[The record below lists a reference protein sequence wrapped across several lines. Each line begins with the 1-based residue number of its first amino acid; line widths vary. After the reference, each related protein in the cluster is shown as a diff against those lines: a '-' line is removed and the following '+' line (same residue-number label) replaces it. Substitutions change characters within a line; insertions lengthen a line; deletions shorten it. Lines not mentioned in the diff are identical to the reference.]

1 MLKKL
6 TFAAFVFTAVVMFAS
21 LENVYAQSRT
31 SMEWRGTVDDVVQI
45 RIRGRNVQTTTL
57 TGRTFYDSN
66 YYFDGGR
73 GGRGGRWDNRRGRQ
87 QSSRA
92 RVEKRDGRGRV
103 VVVQQPNR
111 RNNWTTLVQVIDSK
125 GGSDRYRFNVYWD

>member
-73 GGRGGRWDNRRGRQ
+73 GRQ